1 MVRKPFNF
9 IFAFFALLL
18 TLAASGALTAQT
30 NDAAQTG
37 KVKWQGLSG
46 KNDEFYFLIPEGFQ
60 SVADGD
66 YYRMTKN
73 GGRAQISEHRTL
85 ARYINGVVLMMEFY
99 EGDVRDVLSGLIER
113 QKGQPVKDESIN
125 GFQFKSYV
133 EKTPEFVR
141 ETQYFTNNKRLYVLQ
156 TVAREENNRL
166 ARDFFESVRLVN
178 QKQYA
183 APNAG
188 ANTNPG
194 TVAALPEIVEKAPER
209 VDDAQTLGE
218 KPDRDVIMLYRPRA
232 RYDSKARQMGLSG
245 TVKLR
250 ALFSSSGKI
259 TKVEVVSSPGRE
271 LNESALRAAQQIQ
284 FLPAEKDGKLVS
296 TYKTIEYSFS
306 TY

>member
-1 MVRKPFNF
+1 MVRKPLNF
-9 IFAFFALLL
+9 IFALLL
-18 TLAASGALTAQT
+18 LMLAASGTLTAQT
-30 NDAAQTG
+30 NDAAPTG

-46 KNDEFYFLIPEGFQ
+46 KNDEFYFLMPEGFQ
-60 SVADGD
+60 AVADGD

-73 GGRAQISEHRTL
+73 GGKAQISEHRTL
-85 ARYINGVVLMMEFY
+85 ARYINGVVLLMEFY
-99 EGDVRDVLSGLIER
+99 EGDVRDILSGLIER
-113 QKGQPVKDESIN
+113 QKGQSVKDETVN
-125 GFQFKSYV
+125 NFQFKSYV

-156 TVAREENNRL
+156 SVSREANNRL

-188 ANTNPG
+188 AGANAG
-194 TVAALPEIVEKAPER
+194 SVAILPEIIEKTPER
-209 VDDAQTLGE
+209 VDDSQAGAE
-218 KPDRDVIMLYRPRA
+218 KPDRDVIILYKPRPRYASEA
-232 RYDSKARQMGLSG
+232 RRMRISG

-259 TKVEVVSSPGRE
+259 TKLEVVSSPGRE
-271 LNESALRAAQQIQ
+271 LNESAIKAAQKTQ